1 MFKYCNSLYLNLK
14 IYAHN
19 LIHKTDSFNYPKTE
33 LFEKDEIS
41 LTSEEIKLLRLN
53 TLLYIK
59 QCKNTFFK
67 YTNIE
72 KFNSE
77 LYNSFFNDDNFDGGD
92 TGIDDDDN
100 IRIFDK
106 YILDYIKNRNDIMT
120 YLQCKNQKI
129 NIVSKLSD
137 LKDFTHSEVRDI
149 LFVIDM
155 SDKDIFNYCLE
166 SKRNIKDCNVIKNI
180 ILSLIFK
187 FNGEFI
193 NIKLNTSK
201 SNQYHPHILLESSLN
216 NKLN

>member
-19 LIHKTDSFNYPKTE
+19 LIHKSDSTDYPKTE
-33 LFEKDEIS
+33 LFEKEEIS

-67 YTNIE
+67 YTNTE

-77 LYNSFFNDDNFDGGD
+77 LYQSFFNDDNFDGGD

-106 YILDYIKNRNDIMT
+106 YILDYIKNRNNIIT
-120 YLQCKNQKI
+120 YLQCKNQEI
-129 NIVSKLSD
+129 NIVSKLTD
-137 LKDFTHSEVRDI
+137 LKDFTHSDVRDI

-166 SKRNIKDCNVIKNI
+166 SKKNIKDCNVIKNI

-193 NIKLNTSK
+193 NIKLNSSK
-201 SNQYHPHILLESSLN
+201 SSHYHPHILLESSLN
-216 NKLN
+216 C